1 MREAKPY
8 DLDAFIRQQ
17 FALEEK
23 DIRSFSPLALAYI
36 GDGIYELVIRTV
48 TVRQGSRQVNKLH
61 RDTSRL
67 VKAQA
72 QSEMMKTLLPLLT
85 EQEADIYRRGR
96 NAKSFSV
103 AKNASV
109 GDYRRA
115 TGFEALMGTCTCRG
129 TWNGCQSLFRLPSHS
144 MSQRSMKGH
153 RPAICMK
160 HPVRNMHKADVQQ
173 KPYQKEQ
180 ESL

>member
-1 MREAKPY
+1 MHNQQTEC
-8 DLDAFIRQQ
+8 DLDAAIRRQ
-17 FALEEK
+17 FRLGQPPPG
-23 DIRSFSPLALAYI
+23 SYSPLALAYI

-115 TGFEALMGTCTCRG
+115 TGFEALMGYLYLNGNIERLTELVKAAVTDYTPKEPAG
-129 TWNGCQSLFRLPSHS
+129 TET
-144 MSQRSMKGH
+144 
-153 RPAICMK
+153 
-160 HPVRNMHKADVQQ
+160 RNR
-173 KPYQKEQ
+173 
-180 ESL
+180 

>member
-103 AKNASV
+103 AKNAFV

-115 TGFEALMGTCTCRG
+115 TGFEALMGYLYLQGDMERLSELVQAAVAQYVPKEHEG
-129 TWNGCQSLFRLPSHS
+129 TQT
-144 MSQRSMKGH
+144 
-153 RPAICMK
+153 
-160 HPVRNMHKADVQQ
+160 RNLYET
-173 KPYQKEQ
+173 PGQ
-180 ESL
+180 EHA

>member
-36 GDGIYELVIRTV
+36 GDGIYELVIRNV

-115 TGFEALMGTCTCRG
+115 TGFEALMGYLYLQGDMERLSELVQAAVAQYVPKEREG
-129 TWNGCQSLFRLPSHS
+129 TQT
-144 MSQRSMKGH
+144 
-153 RPAICMK
+153 
-160 HPVRNMHKADVQQ
+160 RNL
-173 KPYQKEQ
+173 YETSGQ
-180 ESL
+180 EHA